1 MKVVGGKVNRVAV
14 GRRVEGMVEARKVRG
29 GWRWSM
35 WRRRGRRGRLLHRQ
49 VDLVLAGEQSVRTFR
64 ISTPGCN

>member
-1 MKVVGGKVNRVAV
+1 MKVVGGEVNRVAV
-14 GRRVEGMVEARKVRG
+14 GRKVEGMVEARMVRG

-49 VDLVLAGEQSVRTFR
+49 VGLVSAREQSVPTFR
-64 ISTPGCN
+64 T